1 MSNNSQGTRR
11 RRRAEKTKNRPLRWV
26 GGSVLGLAVAFGAAM
41 GIDTALN
48 GDDVPRGAI
57 VGGVEIGGLEPA
69 AARER
74 LAAELGD
81 RATEPVTVRAGD
93 RESTFVPA
101 ESGLAPDW
109 AATVDAAG
117 HRSLNPVAWVR
128 GFFATDDSI
137 FYYK

>member
-48 GDDVPRGAI
+48 GDEVPRGAI

-74 LAAELGD
+74 L
-81 RATEPVTVRAGD
+81 RAILAMEHAREP
-93 RESTFVPA
+93 FP
-101 ESGLAPDW
+101 P
-109 AATVDAAG
+109 
-117 HRSLNPVAWVR
+117 H
-128 GFFATDDSI
+128 
-137 FYYK
+137 